1 MTFAA
6 FLAVSANPSPA
17 SFEAIS
23 SRRGRALFAA
33 GIFISLNWLVW
44 WLLTRLVIGLRHPP
58 AIVDEPITPGRR
70 AVAVAAMLLF
80 LLTFVA
86 VPIRL

>member
-1 MTFAA
+1 
-6 FLAVSANPSPA
+6 
-17 SFEAIS
+17 
-23 SRRGRALFAA
+23 
-33 GIFISLNWLVW
+33 
-44 WLLTRLVIGLRHPP
+44 LLTRLVIGLRHPP

-70 AVAVAAMLLF
+70 AVAVASMLLF